1 MRTVKLRP
9 EPMTTAYAWETPPGG
24 EPAGAAYGPPPPGL
38 HPWIALL
45 LEPWLAAIEQA
56 GPGTTHWLQESSAA
70 MSACLTEW
78 IDPTPATERAL
89 ESARAAS
96 DLLVACINRGGWT
109 NADAQRQV
117 ARAAMGALIETL
129 ARAEASEG
137 KSELGL
143 GF

>member
-9 EPMTTAYAWETPPGG
+9 EPTTAYAWETPPGDG
-24 EPAGAAYGPPPPGL
+24 PAGPASDPLPAGL
-38 HPWIALL
+38 HPWIAFL

-56 GPGTTHWLQESSAA
+56 GPGTTHWLQETSAA
-70 MSACLTEW
+70 MSACLAEW
-78 IDPTPATERAL
+78 VDPTPAIERAL
-89 ESARAAS
+89 ESARTAS
-96 DLLVACINRGGWT
+96 DLLVACIDRASWA

-117 ARAAMGALIETL
+117 ARAAMGALIEAL

-137 KSELGL
+137 KAELGL